1 MGKYKWLWDL
11 IETFCGE
18 PHKTRKSEHSQW
30 CTELEKT
37 GSGVL
42 QTLESPE
49 AATLLNRVRNSNI
62 GNATKPCI
70 IRLLEIKRQSPALQR
85 VHSLIHELIDY
96 YTVLI

>member
-1 MGKYKWLWDL
+1 MGKYKWLRGL
-11 IETFCGE
+11 IETFRGE

-42 QTLESPE
+42 QILESPE
-49 AATLLNRVRNSNI
+49 AATLLNRVKNSNT

-70 IRLLEIKRQSPALQR
+70 IQVAGNTKAEF
-85 VHSLIHELIDY
+85 
-96 YTVLI
+96 